1 MNTWVL
7 GDVHGQYEAL
17 KQVISRSGFNY
28 KKDKLI
34 FLGDVI
40 DRGNAPFECIV
51 ELMSIENKVLIS
63 GNHDAAF
70 VNYLSPAVDAN
81 EWLYEAYTLQQWIE
95 ADNTIKA
102 IAWEFFNLQVPY
114 FVDEKNR
121 CFIHGGFVP
130 TQKLDDQEVESFLY
144 DRALWQE
151 ALRCHPEPL
160 ETRERFTEI
169 FIGHTPTVK
178 SGTTL
183 PMLRAGTWNLDT
195 GAGHEAGKLTM
206 MNVETKAYVQSD
218 TVTVQR

>member
-17 KQVISRSGFNY
+17 KQVIARSGFDY
-28 KKDKLI
+28 KRDKLI
-34 FLGDVI
+34 FLGDVV
-40 DRGNAPFECIV
+40 DKGNGPFECII
-51 ELMSIENKVLIS
+51 ELMAIENKVLIL

-70 VNYLSPAVDAN
+70 ANYLTHTIDAN
-81 EWLYEAYTLQQWIE
+81 EWLHEAYTLQQWIE
-95 ADNTIKA
+95 ADKSTKA
-102 IAWEFFNLQVPY
+102 IAWQFFSLQVPY

-130 TQKLDDQEVESFLY
+130 TQSLEDQEVETFLY

-151 ALRCHPEPL
+151 ALRCHPSRL
-160 ETRERFTEI
+160 QTRNDFTEI

-178 SGTTL
+178 FGTTI

-195 GAGHEAGKLTM
+195 GAGHEGGRLTI
-206 MNVETKAYVQSD
+206 MNVATKAYVQSD
-218 TVTVQR
+218 TVTIDR